1 MTQAEALPS
10 LGFSN
15 PSSPGPPCC
24 DSKGKKPARGPTW
37 APPEPQTR
45 RGSQMPPSDHR
56 VRGAQTHSGL
66 SASDSSQQEVGGGGG
81 GTRLPSTCRPHQG
94 QRPHL
99 SRVQSG
105 RTNILPSISGKEVPR
120 RVTSSIT
127 LPPSPFSLP
136 LFKETRPSSSNKHT
150 GMRLILKLWKYYYY
164 HYINDDLNNSCQ
176 SRAQQIRTSQVA
188 SQSILLTAHANRLS
202 SHPHCTDRETEAED

>member
-1 MTQAEALPS
+1 
-10 LGFSN
+10 
-15 PSSPGPPCC
+15 
-24 DSKGKKPARGPTW
+24 
-37 APPEPQTR
+37 
-45 RGSQMPPSDHR
+45 MPPSDHR

-66 SASDSSQQEVGGGGG
+66 SASDSSQQEVGGVGVEPAYHP
-81 GTRLPSTCRPHQG
+81 RRPHQG

-105 RTNILPSISGKEVPR
+105 RTNILPRISGREMPR
-120 RVTSSIT
+120 GVTSSIT

-188 SQSILLTAHANRLS
+188 SQLILLTAHANRLS